1 VEQVMSEANVEIAK
15 RGNEALARGDWGAV
29 AAIMDPHVLLRP
41 DPRWPEQQIYG
52 REAVIA
58 FIRGT
63 QESGGADLR
72 IEEIVDLGDRLL
84 VRCCWSMRG
93 QHSGV
98 VGDVRF
104 TEVATFRDGS
114 VILIELFIEHDQ
126 ALKAVGLVG

>member
-1 VEQVMSEANVEIAK
+1 MSQEHVKIAK
-15 RGNEALARGDWGAV
+15 QGNEALARGDWEAV

-41 DPRWPEQQIYG
+41 DPGWPEQHIYG

-72 IEEIVDLGDRLL
+72 IEDILDLGDRLL
-84 VRCCWSMRG
+84 VRYRWIMRG
-93 QHSGV
+93 QQSGV

-104 TEVATFRDGS
+104 SEIATFREGS
-114 VILIELFIEHDQ
+114 VILIELFREHEQ
-126 ALKAVGLVG
+126 ALKAVGLEE